1 MHSSPENL
9 RAMVAKVEHWLIRKQ
24 WRKIIYGAISV
35 QKCKETLKGYKY
47 KFRKLEKG
55 KNLRRN
61 E

>member
-1 MHSSPENL
+1 
-9 RAMVAKVEHWLIRKQ
+9 MVAKVEHWLIRKQ